1 MSPET
6 PSTLVVA
13 VLGMGVVFVFLV
25 FLSAMMAALTSA
37 SGRRDTSQDAR
48 EEPGGAG
55 GPGWIAAA
63 TAAYLAAER
72 DAEQTVAGMPPA
84 AGVPAAGMP
93 AAGVPSAAAWRPYDT
108 VEAARWR
115 LRMPASTTVARQ
127 VAP

>member
-1 MSPET
+1 MSPEA

-37 SGRRDTSQDAR
+37 SGRRNTSQDAR

-72 DAEQTVAGMPPA
+72 DAEQT
-84 AGVPAAGMP
+84 AAGM
-93 AAGVPSAAAWRPYDT
+93 PSAAAWRPYDT